1 MKNYY
6 KRVDK
11 EQRMMVDTENGY
23 VVKLYPGEP
32 LKSITLYYNE
42 ETVNG
47 FVNESSDNT
56 IWLESTEVDFNN
68 IKDQIISLI

>member
-11 EQRMMVDTENGY
+11 EQRMMVDIENGY

-56 IWLESTEVDFNN
+56 LWEVSTEVDFNN
-68 IKDQIISLI
+68 VKNEIISVI